1 MENGNTANNENEM
14 GNGKPIG
21 PPIGT
26 IIIVLVLIIGAF
38 YFWGSKLEK
47 TTSPAI
53 DENMTAE
60 EVLAKPDV
68 SLDALQTQ
76 GTSDEIGAIEQD
88 INATD
93 LQNLNTESSKIDA
106 ELAI

>member
-1 MENGNTANNENEM
+1 MENGNITSNENVM
-14 GNGKPIG
+14 GHEKPVG
-21 PPIGT
+21 PAIAT
-26 IIIVLVLIIGAF
+26 IIIVLILIIGAF

-47 TTSPAI
+47 VSPA

-60 EVLAKPDV
+60 SILAQPDA
-68 SLDALQTQ
+68 SLDALKTQ
-76 GTSDEIGAIEQD
+76 GTSDEISSIEQD

-93 LQNLNTESSKIDA
+93 LQNLNAETKNIDV